1 MAVTLQFSLPQMM
14 AKEMAVW
21 LPDMVRRITNSRISA
36 LALGLVLSVLVA
48 ALDYSTGY
56 ELRFAILQ
64 LVPIALATWTA
75 GLIAGILIV
84 SVSSVFWLVSFGSTH
99 PYSGDFFF
107 YWEGVA
113 MVTVYIAFVL
123 LLTRLRQALTRSDE
137 RFVRVLEE
145 LHAAV
150 YVADQDSGEMLYANP
165 SLARLIDADPYSQ
178 STAKLAARLLR
189 HPLPEHLHRLRRW
202 R

>member
-1 MAVTLQFSLPQMM
+1 MVCALMQDSSSLSLQR
-14 AKEMAVW
+14 

-113 MVTVYIAFVL
+113 ARCYMPIAVWP
-123 LLTRLRQALTRSDE
+123 A
-137 RFVRVLEE
+137 
-145 LHAAV
+145 
-150 YVADQDSGEMLYANP
+150 
-165 SLARLIDADPYSQ
+165 
-178 STAKLAARLLR
+178 
-189 HPLPEHLHRLRRW
+189 
-202 R
+202 